1 MGRQAT
7 VLGRVCCVRFA
18 RCVVAVCAVL
28 VGSACTPVADG
39 SASGPPERTLTVF
52 AAASLTD
59 VFRTWGAQFAEQHP
73 GTTVE
78 FAFAGSSALAE
89 QLAQG
94 APADVFASA
103 DQATMDR
110 VVADVGVADEPVVFA
125 RNTLQIAV
133 PPENPAGIGSL
144 DDLAADG
151 TTVALCAEHV
161 PCGAASRAVLDAA
174 GVAVDPVTWEED
186 VRAALTRV
194 RLGEVDAALVYRSD
208 VVAAGGDVHGIDIPE
223 AAAAVNDYPI
233 AVLAD
238 AAEPELAQ
246 AWTAFVTSPDNAKV
260 LDDAGFLLP

>member
-1 MGRQAT
+1 M
-7 VLGRVCCVRFA
+7 
-18 RCVVAVCAVL
+18 RC
-28 VGSACTPVADG
+28 
-39 SASGPPERTLTVF
+39 
-52 AAASLTD
+52 
-59 VFRTWGAQFAEQHP
+59 
-73 GTTVE
+73 
-78 FAFAGSSALAE
+78 
-89 QLAQG
+89 
-94 APADVFASA
+94 
-103 DQATMDR
+103 
-110 VVADVGVADEPVVFA
+110 
-125 RNTLQIAV
+125 
-133 PPENPAGIGSL
+133 GI
-144 DDLAADG
+144 
-151 TTVALCAEHV
+151 
-161 PCGAASRAVLDAA
+161 PRVLDAA

>member
-1 MGRQAT
+1 M
-7 VLGRVCCVRFA
+7 
-18 RCVVAVCAVL
+18 
-28 VGSACTPVADG
+28 
-39 SASGPPERTLTVF
+39 
-52 AAASLTD
+52 
-59 VFRTWGAQFAEQHP
+59 
-73 GTTVE
+73 
-78 FAFAGSSALAE
+78 
-89 QLAQG
+89 
-94 APADVFASA
+94 FASA